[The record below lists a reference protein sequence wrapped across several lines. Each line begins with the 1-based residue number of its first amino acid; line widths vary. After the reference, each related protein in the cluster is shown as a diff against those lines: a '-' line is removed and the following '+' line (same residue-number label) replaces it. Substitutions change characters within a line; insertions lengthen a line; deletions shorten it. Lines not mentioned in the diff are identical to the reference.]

1 MSYEYKNTSNID
13 DNYENVSL
21 FSSDEEVDI
30 INTTIKLMID
40 YVDENPR
47 AISEPDFQNDMI
59 ESIKELLLMNF
70 DNFFNKMEDYE
81 DEIEDLIYI
90 TLELFYIHFMP
101 KRSYSYTFEK
111 INNSNDIDI
120 ITNRLKELANMPQS
134 IQRTKDWYED
144 RHNLITGS
152 NGYKVFGSISSINQ
166 LIYEK
171 CQPLNFDIELESSK
185 SEYVN
190 TSTPMHWGQKYEP
203 VSLMYYENK
212 YDTKISEYGCI
223 KHDIYNFLGASPDG
237 IVSDPLLPRFGRM
250 LEIKNIVNRDIDGIP
265 KKEYWIQMQ
274 LQMETCNLNECDFL
288 ETRFNEYDSF
298 TSFNKD
304 GDFNKSENNELKGI
318 IMHFSTTGGKPLYIY
333 KPLNMIE
340 EYYNNVWEEE
350 QMEKHQNLGL
360 TWISNIYWKL
370 VEISCVLVPR
380 NKKWFCDNK
389 QVFKDVWDI
398 ILRERETGFE
408 HRAPGKR
415 IKKEK
420 NDDITEICLI
430 QPLKINL

>member
-304 GDFNKSENNELKGI
+304 GDFNKSENN
-318 IMHFSTTGGKPLYIY
+318 IY
-333 KPLNMIE
+333 LQLNI
-340 EYYNNVWEEE
+340 
-350 QMEKHQNLGL
+350 
-360 TWISNIYWKL
+360 
-370 VEISCVLVPR
+370 
-380 NKKWFCDNK
+380 
-389 QVFKDVWDI
+389 
-398 ILRERETGFE
+398 
-408 HRAPGKR
+408 
-415 IKKEK
+415 
-420 NDDITEICLI
+420 
-430 QPLKINL
+430 